1 MSLRVAARSDPLEN
15 PPVTVFMC
23 HILEN
28 RETNTTNIEEQES
41 QYDQYVLVLMGCHG
55 IYTDYWDL
63 CIYIYMNLMGF
74 NDHHH
79 M

>member
-41 QYDQYVLVLMGCHG
+41 QYDPYVLVLMGCHG
-55 IYTDYWDL
+55 IHFSHPDV
-63 CIYIYMNLMGF
+63 C
-74 NDHHH
+74 
-79 M
+79 